1 MDFRHLAAATQ
12 LQSAEID
19 RRPQQPRQL
28 AGEYGSSEH
37 GEACFDA
44 AALSRACFF
53 DADAEAVRCC
63 KSLDDPV
70 NADRPAADAAFKPK
84 CLGIASS
91 IRYARP
97 MPRRSRC
104 DSTRRRDSIKA
115 HRLIAHNVQSEP

>member
-1 MDFRHLAAATQ
+1 MATW

-28 AGEYGSSEH
+28 AGEYGSSAD

-44 AALSRACFF
+44 AELSGACFF
-53 DADAEAVRCC
+53 DADAKAVRCC

-97 MPRRSRC
+97 TPRRSRL
-104 DSTRRRDSIKA
+104 RFEHVVAI
-115 HRLIAHNVQSEP
+115 QSKRFA

>member
-1 MDFRHLAAATQ
+1 MAWISAILAAATQ

-19 RRPQQPRQL
+19 RRPRQPRQL
-28 AGEYGSSEH
+28 AGEYGSSAH

-44 AALSRACFF
+44 AELSGACFF
-53 DADAEAVRCC
+53 DAAAEAVRSC

-91 IRYARP
+91 IQICAACAA
-97 MPRRSRC
+97 RRSRL
-104 DSTRRRDSIKA
+104 RFEHVVAI
-115 HRLIAHNVQSEP
+115 QSKRFA